1 MAHDY
6 EDIHDLDDLSD
17 DELREL
23 ARDHLRDHAG
33 LDVDDIS
40 VTARD
45 GRVTLSGRVGTEGE
59 LRIAERV
66 LTDKLG
72 IEDVDNQLVV
82 DALRRAQSPVAI
94 DDHLA
99 DEAAHAGLLLGDMP
113 TPIPSETTQLVEDLD
128 ARLFGTVDMQKA
140 HEEGATYVP
149 PTSPTQEGLDGTES
163 GPSVLGEDH

>member
-23 ARDHLRDHAG
+23 VRDHLRDHAG
-33 LDVDDIS
+33 IDADDIS
-40 VTARD
+40 VSASE

-66 LTDKLG
+66 LTDTLG
-72 IEDVDNQLVV
+72 IAEVDNQLVV
-82 DALRRAQSPVAI
+82 DAIRRAESPVAI

-99 DEAAHAGLLLGDMP
+99 DEDAHAGLLLGEMP
-113 TPIPSETTQLVEDLD
+113 SPVPPETTQLAEDLD
-128 ARLFGTVDMQKA
+128 AQLFGTVDMQA
-140 HEEGATYVP
+140 AIEGGASYSP
-149 PTSPTQEGLDGTES
+149 PTSPTPEGMDGTES

>member
-33 LDVDDIS
+33 IDVDDIS
-40 VTARD
+40 ITARD

-66 LTDKLG
+66 LTDTLC
-72 IEDVDNQLVV
+72 IADVDNQLVV
-82 DALRRAQSPVAI
+82 DAIRRAESPAAI

-99 DEAAHAGLLLGDMP
+99 DEDAHAGLMLGDMP
-113 TPIPSETTQLVEDLD
+113 RPIHDENTQLVEDLD

-140 HEEGATYVP
+140 IEDGTSYEP
-149 PTSPTQEGLDGTES
+149 PTTPTPEGMDGTES
-163 GPSVLGEDH
+163 GPGVMGEDH

>member
-40 VTARD
+40 ITARD

-66 LTDKLG
+66 LTDTLG
-72 IEDVDNQLVV
+72 IAEVDNQLVV
-82 DALRRAQSPVAI
+82 DSLRRAESPAAI
-94 DDHLA
+94 DDHLV
-99 DEAAHAGLLLGDMP
+99 DEAEHAGLLLGEMP
-113 TPIPSETTQLVEDLD
+113 TSMDSESTQLSEDLD
-128 ARLFGTVDMQKA
+128 AQLFGTVDMQTVM
-140 HEEGATYVP
+140 EDGATYTP
-149 PTSPTQEGLDGTES
+149 PTSPTPEGMDGTES
-163 GPSVLGEDH
+163 GPGVMGEDH